1 LSEEFQRP
9 EAIVFDSNDVDDPE
23 INVQQISSTWD
34 VSYSIIFKKKRKN
47 KINEFRQIH
56 HFNYV
61 MCRFLDEKEN

>member
-34 VSYSIIFKKKRKN
+34 VSYSIIF
-47 KINEFRQIH
+47 
-56 HFNYV
+56 
-61 MCRFLDEKEN
+61 